1 MKWIVTFIVLAIFQN
16 HGYNQ
21 TLSIHLSCLTDSI
34 WKSHLDLDKVSV
46 ILGDWN
52 ILANDDTLYH
62 DHRYQVYPFIDGS
75 KKNEYKIE
83 VNPIDLSRITSI
95 SFQLGVDSLT
105 HYQEIGCC
113 GLEPNNDMYWTWQ
126 SGYIGFKLEGQDFEN
141 NKWQYHLGGFQW
153 PNRSDQRI
161 ELDPSFKLTNK
172 LNLELRL
179 TKELFVE
186 MNRSPYKVMSPGRQ
200 STALMQHLSNSFL
213 IRPYN
218 E

>member
-1 MKWIVTFIVLAIFQN
+1 MKWIFTFIVLAIFQN

-21 TLSIHLSCLTDSI
+21 TLSIRLSCLTDSI
-34 WKSHLDLDKVSV
+34 WKSHLDLDKVTV

-83 VNPIDLSRITSI
+83 INPIDLIRITSI

-161 ELDPSFKLTNK
+161 ELDPSFNLTNK

-200 STALMQHLSNSFL
+200 STALMQHLSQSFL

>member
-1 MKWIVTFIVLAIFQN
+1 
-16 HGYNQ
+16 
-21 TLSIHLSCLTDSI
+21 LTDSI
-34 WKSHLDLDKVSV
+34 WKSHFDLDKVSV
-46 ILGDWN
+46 IMGDWS
-52 ILANDDTLYH
+52 ILAGNDTIYH

-83 VNPIDLSRITSI
+83 INPIDLSRITSI

-141 NKWQYHLGGFQW
+141 NQWQYHLGGFQW

-200 STALMQHLSNSFL
+200 STALMQHLSQSFL